1 MWHVWASFSLNLFKT
16 CQADAEGFIQVS
28 ITDVIRWHLK
38 QEPTATIC
46 QLFKAIWSP
55 NHLLLNRFFSSAVF
69 QCNFI
74 LLIMI
79 CFCCVFFMGIFSLD
93 VDLDP
98 FPTADQTL
106 SSYSRWWGKDPCFS
120 CVLFCGFHAVCIQ
133 LKESSAIYWKN
144 PCNALNFWVARVPEI
159 TSFKKSL
166 VWLCTWLQFPIYKA
180 LTMSMWFLHN
190 GLRCRASTWHQR
202 GAAMWE

>member
-38 QEPTATIC
+38 QELKPTATIC
-46 QLFKAIWSP
+46 QLLKQFDRLITYYSTGFSP
-55 NHLLLNRFFSSAVF
+55 L
-69 QCNFI
+69 
-74 LLIMI
+74 
-79 CFCCVFFMGIFSLD
+79 
-93 VDLDP
+93 
-98 FPTADQTL
+98 L
-106 SSYSRWWGKDPCFS
+106 SSNAISSFWYWFVFVVSSLWGSSHWMWIWNHSLPLIKHYPPTPDDEVRICALAVS
-120 CVLFCGFHAVCIQ
+120 CSVVFMQSVF
-133 LKESSAIYWKN
+133 
-144 PCNALNFWVARVPEI
+144 NALNFWVARVPEI

-166 VWLCTWLQFPIYKA
+166 VWLCTWPLFPIYKA

-202 GAAMWE
+202 GAALWE